1 MIKTLIADDNLSYAK
16 NIINNIIS
24 KITDI
29 KLEYVC
35 TNGKETLD
43 AISKKPFDLIFL
55 DLQLPKLNGLEIL
68 KEINRLNSVKKPKVI
83 IISGDMPLIEQI
95 KSYDNICNII
105 LKTESNDVICRKIE
119 EVVNDMK
126 YELTYSTVKLKVV
139 SELTEM
145 GYNFKY
151 VGTKYILESI
161 MYIYENNT
169 FDLLDNLE
177 KNVYKIVS
185 YNNHKTLENVKTN
198 IIKSTKL
205 RHRNNEKITPK
216 SVITQ
221 ILIKIYDE
229 S

>member
-1 MIKTLIADDNLSYAK
+1 MIKTLIADDNLSYTK

-185 YNNHKTLENVKTN
+185 YNNHKTLGNVKTN

-205 RHRNNEKITPK
+205 SHRNNEKITPK